1 MRAMNAVQLVARPLL
16 AGVFV
21 AGGIDVLR
29 KPQPRAELAS
39 PVIEKL
45 QELVPVLPGEPVT
58 LVRANAAAQLAGGVM
73 LASGR
78 FPRLAALV
86 LAGSLVPTTIGGHRF
101 WEIDDP
107 TKRAMQRTQ
116 FLKNAAILGGLLA
129 IASC

>member
-1 MRAMNAVQLVARPLL
+1 MNAVHFVARPLL
-16 AGVFV
+16 AGAFV

-29 KPQPRAELAS
+29 NPQPRAELAS
-39 PVIEKL
+39 PVIEKM
-45 QELVPVLPGEPVT
+45 QELVPVLPGEPVV
-58 LVRANAAAQLAGGVM
+58 LVRANAAAQLAAGVM

-107 TKRAMQRTQ
+107 AKRAMQRTQ

-129 IASC
+129 VASC